1 MAGSVG
7 VDLIVVGAGTAGIPC
22 AITAAEA
29 GAKVAVVEKHDEV
42 GGTLF
47 VSAGQMSAAGTRQ
60 QRARGIEDTADAHF
74 EDVMRIG
81 HGKNDPAIV
90 RLAVDEAAATVNW
103 LEEIG
108 YPMPEEMP
116 IQNPGH
122 ELYSADRTYW
132 APELGQ
138 AILNTLRPRFDD
150 LVAAGRIE
158 LLLEHSLTEL
168 ITDAGSVVGIRAK
181 GPDGAVESHAGAI
194 VLATGGY
201 ASNREMFSE
210 LHPDVHAVF
219 GARPT
224 STGDGIRAA
233 TQIGAGF
240 RGAENHLPTLGGIE
254 LETGSG
260 ESDIWDAMAGMNPA
274 IRAPREI
281 YVDASGNRVIAEDCL
296 SRDELEHALADAG
309 GRLWLVFDED
319 SIDDEDPLITGW
331 SSTMLRDFA
340 TEGTKAW
347 MADDLDTLAR
357 KAGIDADG
365 LVGAVGAWN
374 ASVAS
379 GSDPLGRQQLEGP
392 IRTPPFYAVITHAV
406 VVITFGGITVDGDL
420 RVVDESGVPI
430 PGLYAAGEVLG
441 ASAAMGDAF
450 CGGMS
455 VTPSISFGRILGRR
469 LAAARDAGPVA
480 ASA

>member
-1 MAGSVG
+1 MSSVD
-7 VDLIVVGAGTAGIPC
+7 VIVVGAGTAGLPC

-29 GAKVAVVEKHDEV
+29 SAKVVVVEKHTEV

-81 HGKNDPAIV
+81 HGKNDQAIV
-90 RLAVDEAAATVNW
+90 RLAVDEAAATINW

-132 APELGQ
+132 AAELGH

-150 LVAAGRIE
+150 LVAAGRID
-158 LLLEHSLTEL
+158 LLLEHKLTEL
-168 ITDAGSVVGIRAK
+168 VSEAGSVVGIRAE
-181 GPDGAVESHAGAI
+181 GPDGAVEVRGGAT

-201 ASNREMFSE
+201 ASNREMFNE
-210 LHPDVHAVF
+210 FHPDVHGIC

-224 STGDGIRAA
+224 STGDGIEAA
-233 TQIGAGF
+233 RRLGAGF

-254 LETGSG
+254 LEAGSG
-260 ESDIWDAMAGMNPA
+260 ESDLWDALAAMNPA
-274 IRAPREI
+274 YRAPREI
-281 YVDASGNRVIAEDCL
+281 YVDASGNRVIAEDCP
-296 SRDELEHALADAG
+296 SRDMLEHALADAG
-309 GRLWLVFDED
+309 GRLWLIFDEA
-319 SIDDEDPLITGW
+319 SIDDDDPLVTGW
-331 SSTMLRDFA
+331 DSTMLRSFA
-340 TEGTKAW
+340 EEGKKAW
-347 MADDLDTLAR
+347 MADDLEVLAR
-357 KAGIDADG
+357 EAGIDAGG
-365 LVGAVGAWN
+365 LVRSVEAWN
-374 ASVAS
+374 GAITS
-379 GSDPLGRQQLEGP
+379 GSDPVGREHLDGP
-392 IRTPPFYAVITHAV
+392 IGTPPFYAVLTHAL

-420 RVVDESGVPI
+420 RVVDDQGVPI

-455 VTPSISFGRILGRR
+455 VTPSISFGRILGKR
-469 LAAARDAGPVA
+469 LAAARDTPAVA